1 MLQWTLGIIAIL
13 ATLWGVIYY
22 FNPFDLRTW
31 MWAAA
36 GNSRTMAVAYSV
48 SLLSVLDM
56 ANIIDFEPLLG
67 ATNAG
72 RVSAIM
78 AVLMIV
84 MRVMTGNLSFTP
96 TERGTSLGE
105 DGE

>member
-1 MLQWTLGIIAIL
+1 MKTTLIIIGMLALLWGFILAYNPLGI
-13 ATLWGVIYY
+13 
-22 FNPFDLRTW
+22 RTW
-31 MWAAA
+31 MWALA
-36 GNSRTMAVAYSV
+36 GNSRTLAVAYSV

-56 ANIIDFEPLLG
+56 AKIIDFEPLLG

-84 MRVMTGNLSFTP
+84 MRVVTGNLTFQP
-96 TERGTSLGE
+96 TEE
-105 DGE
+105 EE